1 MTKIYFVN
9 YYQSK
14 NHKQRHQIKKLLYKA
29 IGKCRIKTPRRAM
42 KIKVALFNCTGQM
55 GMNNF
60 GCLNTSFSLFYL
72 YFVTNLQNKK
82 KLLHTYTYIWTSPT
96 SPPIR
101 PSTLLDGH
109 PFPTPN
115 VHSLWMSPSIS
126 CYDCWLHQVA
136 SS

>member
-14 NHKQRHQIKKLLYKA
+14 SHKQRHQIKKLLYKA
-29 IGKCRIKTPRRAM
+29 IGECRIKTPRRAM

-82 KLLHTYTYIWTSPT
+82 KLLHTYTYIWTSPI

-101 PSTLLDGH
+101 PSALLAGH

-115 VHSLWMSPSIS
+115 VRSLWMSPSIS
-126 CYDCWLHQVA
+126 CYDRWLHQVA